1 MIRLFL
7 RFLLLGFSLLI
18 VNQSFCQSIEIV
30 KTDSLSYIPNA
41 FIPEY
46 QKEAKNRFFEINRFI
61 SEPSF
66 LLEWSE
72 ALEVLEKEIELN
84 VAYFDSLDTKILTTE
99 TLQRLDEKWIDIEKR
114 LMVIS
119 APLSVNTD
127 KYVKLNEELKQIYN
141 LWLETEINIK
151 NTAIPGHLKKNVN
164 DIKVEARA
172 LRNEVKNIEGDYLL
186 LKSDCNLLIS
196 EVSTYRKLIADVRD
210 KIVRNLLIAEQPP
223 INKSFI
229 AFLNDSVPAS
239 DNNRIEKVSDTVLVF
254 FEKEP
259 SVIYVAFFA
268 LILFY
273 IILISLRRKLR
284 IKQLIVKIPQAPGSI
299 IILKKPILFS
309 LMLTWMFVS
318 LIYYFPVEIRS
329 LTQLVMLIPIL
340 ILLRNFYGKKQTLT
354 MAIFSLFYLFKSLV
368 FLLNSQS
375 FIVRCIYIGIAIV
388 LLLLLWYVLNS
399 KTILDQFNKW
409 TWFIKILLYVIFVI
423 IASSLLFLILGNV
436 LLGTM
441 LIQGVIGIAITGMV
455 LYAIFEMLNSMFQIL
470 SIVPLFQKSNIV
482 FNHSPL
488 LNNYIR
494 NILGLGFFISWLN
507 ISLNNFAIKNE
518 VVEVFLRI
526 YTHQYHIG
534 TTSFGINNLMAFIL
548 AIYISIWIS
557 QIIVFVLEEE
567 VFTRRSF
574 DKGRSGTIKILL
586 RYSIIT
592 FGFMFALAAAGIE
605 LQKISLIIGALGVGI
620 GFGLQSIFNNLVS
633 GIVLALERPIKVD
646 DIIEVGD
653 LTGIVKNIGFRASR
667 VRTYDGAEVIVPNGD
682 LVSNQMINW
691 TLSDRKR
698 RLKINVGVSYDS
710 DPDVVI
716 EILKEVAESHVDV
729 EKVPEPRPRF
739 LGFGESSLDF
749 QLLFWIS
756 DYENGFSIETDMIL
770 NLYKKLKDKGIEI
783 PYPKR
788 DIRIVKD

>member
-7 RFLLLGFSLLI
+7 KFLLLGFSLLVI
-18 VNQSFCQSIEIV
+18 NQSFCQNIEIV

-41 FIPEY
+41 LIPEY

-84 VAYFDSLDTKILTTE
+84 VTYFDSLDTNILTTE

-114 LMVIS
+114 LNEINI
-119 APLSVNTD
+119 PLSDKTD
-127 KYVKLNEELKQIYN
+127 KYVKLDEELKQIYN
-141 LWLETEINIK
+141 LWLETEINNK
-151 NTAIPGHLKKNVN
+151 NTAIPGHLKKSVN
-164 DIKVEARA
+164 DIKVEART

-210 KIVRNLLIAEQPP
+210 KIVRNLLVAEQPS

-229 AFLNDSVPAS
+229 AFFNDSVPAS

-273 IILISLRRKLR
+273 IILISIRRKLR

-388 LLLLLWYVLNS
+388 LLLLVWYVLNS

-436 LLGTM
+436 MLGTM
-441 LIQGVIGIAITGMV
+441 LVQGVIGIAITGMV

-518 VVEVFLRI
+518 VVEVFLKI

-567 VFTRRSF
+567 VFVRRSV

-653 LTGIVKNIGFRASR
+653 LTGIVKNIGFRSSR

-756 DYENGFSIETDMIL
+756 DYENGFSIETDMLL

-788 DIRIVKD
+788 DIRIIKD